1 MTRLEEIDREID
13 QKEKDLARIQ
23 FEGTKEIFDSNLAR
37 EGLQSATN
45 TLFALASAAREVL
58 SVPMDEHMEQ
68 LGKDLFG

>member
-1 MTRLEEIDREID
+1 VTRLEQLDHEIDKRE
-13 QKEKDLARIQ
+13 KELARIQ
-23 FEGTKEIFDSNLAR
+23 FEGTSEIVEGKLAI

-45 TLFALASAAREVL
+45 TLFALASAAKEVL